1 MAEPS
6 SLELRSRID
15 AAGELRLSFERIT
28 VDEPAA
34 DEVIVRIEAA
44 PINPSDVLL
53 MLGPV
58 DPADLRAS
66 GSGFD
71 AVVEAGVPAAV
82 LPALAGRVDRSLPVG
97 NEGAGTVVRA
107 GGDVGHLLGRVVALR
122 AATGSYSEYQR
133 VKADECLVLPDGMTA
148 RDGASA
154 FINPLTALGMTET
167 MRREGHVGLVH
178 TAAASNLGQMLNRL
192 CLADD
197 IPLVNIV
204 RSSAQEML
212 LRDQGARYVLDST
225 APNLAEKLVDAL
237 EQTGATLAFDAIGGG
252 TMASDILVAMEKVAG
267 CKLAAYSRY
276 GSPTRKQVYIYG
288 VLDPGAKIISGPIGM
303 SWSVGGW
310 LMTWFYDSLPAADVA
325 RLRQRVADDIGTI
338 FASGYS
344 AEIGLA
350 EALSPDVIRRYAR
363 RATGEKYLIVPQSDL
378 P

>member
-1 MAEPS
+1 MSDLSGFEM
-6 SLELRSRID
+6 RSRFD
-15 AAGELRLSFERIT
+15 AAGGLRLSFERT
-28 VDEPAA
+28 AVDEPAA

-53 MLGPV
+53 LLGPA
-58 DPADLRAS
+58 DPAGMRAS

-71 AVVEAGVPAAV
+71 AVVEGSVPAAV

-107 GGDVGHLLGRVVALR
+107 GGDVAHLVGRVVALR
-122 AATGSYSEYQR
+122 ATTGSYSEYQR
-133 VKADECLVLPDGMTA
+133 VKADECLVLPEGMTA
-148 RDGASA
+148 RDGAAA

-225 APNLAEKLVDAL
+225 VPNFAEKLVDAL
-237 EQTGATLAFDAIGGG
+237 DQTGATLAFDAIGGG

-267 CKLAAYSRY
+267 RKLPSYSRY

-288 VLDPGAKIISGPIGM
+288 VLDSSAKIISGPIGM
-303 SWSVGGW
+303 SWGVGGW

-325 RLRQRVADDIGTI
+325 RLRQRVADDLGTI
-338 FASGYS
+338 FASRYS
-344 AEIGLA
+344 TEVGLA
-350 EALSPDVIRRYAR
+350 EALSPDVIRAYAR
-363 RATGEKYLIVPQSDL
+363 RATGEKYLIVPQRDL